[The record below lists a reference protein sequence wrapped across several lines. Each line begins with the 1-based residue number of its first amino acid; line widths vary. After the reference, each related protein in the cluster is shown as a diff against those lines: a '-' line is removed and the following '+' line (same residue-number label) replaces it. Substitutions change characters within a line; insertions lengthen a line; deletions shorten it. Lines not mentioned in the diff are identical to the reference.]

1 MDMEFIRRRIT
12 ELRLKRGISEYQ
24 LSYDLGHSKNYI
36 HNIVTGYSQPSVKE
50 LLALIEELGAK
61 PKYFFDDEAEFQEP
75 QLAYAIIE
83 GIQNMD
89 SKDLES
95 VLMMIERLNDKQK

>member
-61 PKYFFDDEAEFQEP
+61 PKYFLMTKPNFGNRSLP
-75 QLAYAIIE
+75 TQLLKV
-83 GIQNMD
+83 
-89 SKDLES
+89 SK
-95 VLMMIERLNDKQK
+95 IWTARIWKAF

>member
-36 HNIVTGYSQPSVKE
+36 HNIVTG
-50 LLALIEELGAK
+50 
-61 PKYFFDDEAEFQEP
+61 
-75 QLAYAIIE
+75 
-83 GIQNMD
+83 
-89 SKDLES
+89 
-95 VLMMIERLNDKQK
+95 

>member
-50 LLALIEELGAK
+50 LLALIEELGVK
-61 PKYFFDDEAEFQEP
+61 PKYFLMKGPNFGNLSLP
-75 QLAYAIIE
+75 TQLSRA
-83 GIQNMD
+83 
-89 SKDLES
+89 S
-95 VLMMIERLNDKQK
+95 MIWTARIWKAS

>member
-50 LLALIEELGAK
+50 LLALIEELGVK
-61 PKYFFDDEAEFQEP
+61 PKYFFDEGTEFREP
-75 QLAYAIIE
+75 QLAHAIIE
-83 GIQNMD
+83 GIHDMD

-95 VLMMIERLNDKQK
+95 ILMMIERLNDKRK